1 VGEVDLQG
9 RGDELA
15 LVGAAIEGDGAGVVL
30 AGPGGVGKTRLAVEA
45 LRRAEAAGW
54 RTRRLTATRSA
65 AGVPL
70 AVFAPLL
77 DGDDPTGPPLGRVRA
92 ALGGDGHHR
101 SALLVDDA
109 HLVDPASAGLLLQ
122 LAADGGT
129 AVVVTIRT
137 GEPAPDGVTALWKDG
152 HCSRLEIG
160 PLGEDDL
167 VALAAGFAGGELE
180 PATVRYLLRL
190 AHGNA
195 LALRELV
202 MGATAAGRLQERSGQ
217 LRLSGP
223 VPITERLTELVA
235 TRLHDLDDDE
245 RRTLEL
251 IALGEPVP
259 VADLAASSG
268 VEVVERLERQRLVE
282 VRAEDGHP
290 VVWMSHPLHGEILR
304 DELQPLRR
312 SLLVGRLCDL
322 LEAKEARTTT
332 EDIQLARWWID
343 AGRPGDPA
351 VVRRAALACLA
362 RGDALSCVDL
372 ATGAWSRRPDAEIGH
387 LLGRAQM
394 ELGRYAAAA
403 DVLAE
408 AQPLAADEWLR
419 VRIVAERSNAL
430 RRLGEIEA
438 ARAVLE
444 AEAPQAGRAA
454 SSPRDLIAMRG
465 SLLNSTARFTEALAL
480 VTPLLED
487 EDDSTAGAAAAASL
501 TYLARP
507 DEALRIAVRAR
518 ALAARRWEESA
529 QIFDLATYDLSITLA
544 HYDRGELATG
554 TEIAQGLYDGL
565 AGQATGPAT
574 GGIGTLL
581 AHGWLEQGRVRT
593 ALACSQRAMADYKAL
608 EVSMWWRLGLTRLVA
623 IACHAGALD
632 VAAAAAAELPAE
644 RSPNNELFAGDEHVA
659 LAWLAWLRGDP
670 PTATEHLDGALA
682 WARERSAWRTAVD
695 ALHAA
700 HRLGV
705 RTAEPLGPQAADL
718 VGRVEGALHLVK
730 LAHVVAGAAHDG
742 PGLEA
747 AAARFEELGALL
759 YAAEAH
765 ADASRARRRAGEAR
779 AAQAA
784 ARRSAE
790 LAERCEGARTPALRL
805 QGDVVPLSPRERE
818 VALMASTGLTTPE
831 IAERLYL
838 SNRTVQNHLNRA
850 YEKLGVSSRKQLADV
865 L

>member
-1 VGEVDLQG
+1 MGEVELMG
-9 RGDELA
+9 RADELA
-15 LVGAAIEGDGAGVVL
+15 LVGEVLDDGRPGVVL
-30 AGPGGVGKTRLAVEA
+30 AGPGGVGKTRLAVEG
-45 LRRAEAAGW
+45 LRRAERAGW
-54 RTRRLTATRSA
+54 QTRRLTATRSA

-77 DGDDPTGPPLGRVRA
+77 DGADSNGQPLGRVREA
-92 ALGGDGHHR
+92 VRGDGSR
-101 SALLVDDA
+101 RGVLLVDDA

-129 AVVVTIRT
+129 ALLVTIRT
-137 GEPAPDGVTALWKDG
+137 GEPTPDGVTALWKDG
-152 HCSRLEIG
+152 HATRLEVG

-167 VALAAGFAGGELE
+167 GALASGFAGGELE
-180 PATVRYLLRL
+180 PATCRYLLRL
-190 AHGNA
+190 ANGNA

-217 LRLSGP
+217 LRLRGP
-223 VPITERLTELVA
+223 VPITDRLTELVA
-235 TRLHDLDDDE
+235 TRLRDLGDDE

-251 IALGEPVP
+251 IALGEPIP
-259 VADLAASSG
+259 VDDLVASSG
-268 VEVVERLERQRLVE
+268 VEVVERLERERLVE
-282 VRAEDGHP
+282 VRAEDGRP

-304 DELQPLRR
+304 EELQPLRR
-312 SLLVGRLCDL
+312 SLLTGQLCDL
-322 LEAKEARTTT
+322 LEAKTGRTTT
-332 EDIQLARWWID
+332 EDIQLARWWIE
-343 AGRPGDPA
+343 AGRAGDP
-351 VVRRAALACLA
+351 VVLRGAALTCLA
-362 RGDALSCVDL
+362 RGDALSCVDI
-372 ATGAWSRRPDAEIGH
+372 AAVAWDRQPEAEVGH

-438 ARAVLE
+438 ARTVLE
-444 AEAPQAGRAA
+444 AEVPQAGRTAA
-454 SSPRDLIAMRG
+454 SPRDLIAMRA

-480 VTPLLED
+480 VTPLLDD

-507 DEALRIAVRAR
+507 EEALRIARRAR
-518 ALAARRWEESA
+518 ALAVRRWEESA

-554 TEIAQGLYDGL
+554 TELAQGLYDGL

-581 AHGWLEQGRVRT
+581 AHGWLEQGQVRT

-608 EVSMWWRLGLTRLVA
+608 DVSMWWRLGLTRLVA
-623 IACHAGALD
+623 IGCHAGALD

-659 LAWLAWLRGDP
+659 LAWLAWLQGDP
-670 PTATEHLDGALA
+670 PAATAHLDTALA
-682 WARERSAWRTAVD
+682 WAWEHSAWRIAIEAV
-695 ALHAA
+695 HAA

-705 RTAEPLGPQAADL
+705 RTSEPLGPRASELA
-718 VGRVEGALHLVK
+718 GRVEGALHLAK
-730 LAHVVAGAAHDG
+730 LAQVVAGAAHDG
-742 PGLEA
+742 AGLED
-747 AAARFEELGALL
+747 AAARFEAMGALL
-759 YAAEAH
+759 YAAEAF
-765 ADASRARRRAGEAR
+765 ADASRARRRADEAR
-779 AAQAA
+779 AAMAA